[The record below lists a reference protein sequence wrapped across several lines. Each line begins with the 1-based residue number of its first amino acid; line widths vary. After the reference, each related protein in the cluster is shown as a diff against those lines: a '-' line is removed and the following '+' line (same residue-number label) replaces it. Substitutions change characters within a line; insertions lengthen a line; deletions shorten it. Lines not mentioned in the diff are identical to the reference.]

1 MENAG
6 ASRHP
11 SIEGLSSQHFEN
23 TADGVIALW
32 DQLATQIIAIVGIG
46 GFDALYA
53 RSIFLTQTQFPW
65 LTGRSIAP
73 TVDHRF
79 ANLKASLE
87 GATPEL
93 AYAANH
99 MLMITFTDTLA
110 SLIGERLTTRILD
123 TAWGNGGALNTIGK
137 DSKDD

>member
-1 MENAG
+1 METAG

-23 TADGVIALW
+23 TADVVIALW

-46 GFDALYA
+46 GFDALFA
-53 RSIFLTQTQFPW
+53 RSIFLTQSKFPW
-65 LTGRSIAP
+65 LAGRSTSPA
-73 TVDHRF
+73 VGHRF
-79 ANLKASLE
+79 ADLKASLE
-87 GATPEL
+87 GTTPEQ

-99 MLMITFTDTLA
+99 MLMITFTDVLA

-123 TAWGNGGALNTIGK
+123 TAWGHGGGGP
-137 DSKDD
+137 